1 MHQEE
6 FEKTGFF
13 NFNRTF
19 KTSKIGFKRDPN
31 KPGSNPPK
39 ICFIVIFRVN
49 DFNGQEC
56 KSIYETQGTLICDLS
71 KNDVNGQEC
80 KTFLENWGTLA

>member
-19 KTSKIGFKRDPN
+19 KTSEIGLKRDPN
-31 KPGSNPPK
+31 KPGSNPTK
-39 ICFIVIFRVN
+39 ICFIWYKFYYN
-49 DFNGQEC
+49 FPG
-56 KSIYETQGTLICDLS
+56 K
-71 KNDVNGQEC
+71 
-80 KTFLENWGTLA
+80 

>member
-19 KTSKIGFKRDPN
+19 KTSEIGLKRDPN
-31 KPGSNPPK
+31 KLGSNPTK
-39 ICFIVIFRVN
+39 ICFI
-49 DFNGQEC
+49 
-56 KSIYETQGTLICDLS
+56 
-71 KNDVNGQEC
+71 
-80 KTFLENWGTLA
+80 